1 MKKKLLVALSLM
13 MAFAVSG
20 SAIAGTKVNSDLAAA
35 IKFYKQG
42 NYVQCYNKLEASL
55 KKDPSNALA
64 YYYKGMTAA
73 QIGKKEEA
81 IESYQ
86 KTLDLSSKN
95 SNLSQYAEKG
105 KRCLETPDACHEVKQ
120 EDVIDNFIRNR
131 QADGFSDEA
140 RGMYEKLKIEQMMR
154 DMNRQDDIN
163 PQKFKEYKDFSS
175 MNTPSDVPTN
185 EEIVAAV
192 KTLQKAGMMNFGNN
206 VYSDLSLMT
215 GETNNSMVNLI
226 NSGKMDPQLIQAM
239 LTNNMSLGF

>member
-13 MAFAVSG
+13 IVFAVSG

-42 NYVQCYNKLEASL
+42 NYTQCYDKLEASL

-86 KTLDLSSKN
+86 KTLELSSKN
-95 SNLSQYAEKG
+95 SNLIKYAEKG
-105 KRCLETPDACHEVKQ
+105 KRCLETPDACHEVTQ
-120 EDVIDNFIRNR
+120 EDAMDNFIRNR
-131 QADGFSDEA
+131 QAGGFSDEA
-140 RGMYEKLKIEQMMR
+140 RGMFEKLKIEQMMR

-163 PQKFKEYKDFSS
+163 PQKFREYKDFSS
-175 MNTPSDVPTN
+175 MNTPSDIPTN

-192 KTLQKAGMMNFGNN
+192 KTLQKAGMMNFGSNI
-206 VYSDLSLMT
+206 YSDLSLMT
-215 GETNNSMVNLI
+215 GETDNSMMNLM
-226 NSGKMDPQLIQAM
+226 NSGKMDPQVIQAM